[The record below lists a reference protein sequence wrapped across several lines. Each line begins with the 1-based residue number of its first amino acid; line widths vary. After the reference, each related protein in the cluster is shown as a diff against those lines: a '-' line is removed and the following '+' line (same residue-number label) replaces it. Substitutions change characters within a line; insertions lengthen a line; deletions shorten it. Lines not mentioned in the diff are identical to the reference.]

1 MARCLEIHRPPN
13 YGSGMKLAEIELSVL
28 SGQCLRRGL
37 PHLKMLWREVAAWD
51 AGRNQRNASINW
63 QFTANGARIKLK
75 SLYPSR

>member
-1 MARCLEIHRPPN
+1 MARRLEFHRTPKYRN
-13 YGSGMKLAEIELSVL
+13 GLKLAEIEMSVP

-37 PHLKMLWREVAAWD
+37 PRLKTLWREVAAWD